1 MSAAQSLPLAPGD
14 VSVVQFIIMQTGVD
28 FLFYG
33 IVILRFPSDALTLYP
48 GIQAALFIAACAM
61 LA

>member
-33 IVILRFPSDALTLYP
+33 IVILRFPSDALTL
-48 GIQAALFIAACAM
+48 
-61 LA
+61 